1 MFSRFCFFYLLFFN
15 SIAVFSQQNNSIP
28 FTELEKMSSNGDC
41 EKVLS
46 VMDSYKIP
54 EGDSLQKA
62 KFYYYKAV
70 ALNQCEDYKAAEKI
84 LQDLL
89 KNYKNLLIKNRK
101 LLGKTYFELAYSAS
115 GNYNQKHEIFY
126 TQKALEV
133 MEKSPNLFEKAE
145 IITTYNDL
153 FYYQNNYND
162 HNGLDR
168 TEKEFRKI
176 VKKIP
181 ATDKD
186 FPHARRVFRKMQ
198 IIIALMNKKPD
209 EAIAMLN
216 IFLKETASATEE
228 DRNYINSCYSEIA
241 GFYYNEQDFLKCIN
255 ASEKSADYALRTNYL
270 HYRMIAYSK
279 IAASYLKLKKYE
291 KAMLWINQSLDLVK
305 QKKDFNSSIYSL
317 NTMKALAFSGLREY
331 QKASILTEK
340 NITEI
345 ILKKT
350 GKHTKIEHLDFNNFK
365 DLNSNYFINIF
376 ATSGHIFLNK
386 YKKEYNQTDL
396 QKAEKLFL
404 VSSEMFQEF
413 YLNGEFNPL
422 LHSLHTKITEG
433 LLNIAFEKYLYNQGK
448 TKEIIELIERNSS
461 KHLYKEYIRKRNI
474 PDDVSASFRIL
485 TKDKRSIQNIV
496 RTLEN
501 DHQILKFYVGTE
513 DIFQVSIGNGNIE
526 LMKLGKTNAIKK
538 LTTDF
543 IGKIKTPLEFPKNSE
558 ALRKILLPKISS
570 KKIILISDD
579 FLNYLPFE
587 SLQKNGKYLS
597 ENFDLSYHYS
607 FALWQMKYSERRKT
621 YSKISV
627 FAPFY
632 RSGSAFNGFVTPPL
646 MFSKKEAQD
655 ILTLYSGKLFSG
667 KNATKTNFFAQ
678 AKTSDILH
686 LSMHSILDENN
697 FRRSCLLFQDN
708 VPLYFE
714 ELYKENIPAE
724 MVILGACN
732 TGNGYLKNGEGIMSI
747 SHAFT
752 FAGSKSNVY
761 SLWEIPDRETS
772 ELMGY
777 FYKFLKKGQRKDEA
791 LANAKREFIKNN
803 PLKSHPYFWAGFI
816 VNGNTDPISEIDY
829 QWVFWAFAGIVF
841 LVFFG
846 FLVIR
851 KIKKLIQIR
860 HQFLRFFFINPI
872 VFQ

>member
-1 MFSRFCFFYLLFFN
+1 MFSRFCIFYLLFFN
-15 SIAVFSQQNNSIP
+15 LFTVFSQQNNFILFSQ
-28 FTELEKMSSNGDC
+28 LEKMISNGDC

-54 EGDSLQKA
+54 EDDLLQKA
-62 KFYYYKAV
+62 KFYYYKAT

-84 LQDLL
+84 LQNLL
-89 KNYKNLLIKNRK
+89 KNHKNLLIKNRK

-115 GNYNQKHEIFY
+115 GNYNQKYEIYY

-133 MEKSPNLFEKAE
+133 MEKSPHLFEKAE
-145 IITTYNDL
+145 IISTYNDL

-168 TEKEFRKI
+168 TERKFREM

-181 ATDKD
+181 ATDKN

-228 DRNYINSCYSEIA
+228 DQNYINSCYSEIA

-255 ASEKSADYALRTNYL
+255 ASERSASYALKTNYP
-270 HYRMIAYSK
+270 HYRMIAFSK
-279 IAASYLKLKKYE
+279 IAASYLKLGKYE
-291 KAMLWINQSLDLVK
+291 KALMYINSSLDLIK

-317 NTMKALAFSGLREY
+317 NTMKALAFAGLGEY
-331 QKASILTEK
+331 QKAAILVEK

-350 GKHTKIEHLDFNNFK
+350 GKQTRIEDLDFREFN

-386 YKKEYNQTDL
+386 YKKEYNKSDL
-396 QKAEKLFL
+396 QKAENLFL
-404 VSSEMFQEF
+404 ISSEMFQEF
-413 YLNGEFNPL
+413 YLKGEFNPL
-422 LHSLHTKITEG
+422 LHSLHTKIAEG
-433 LLNIAFEKYLYNQGK
+433 LLNIAFEKYPNNQGK
-448 TKEIIELIERNSS
+448 TTEIIGLIERNSS
-461 KHLYKEYIRKRNI
+461 KHLYKEFIRKRNI
-474 PDDVSASFRIL
+474 PDDGSASFRIL
-485 TKDKRSIQNIV
+485 TEDKYGIQNIV
-496 RTLEN
+496 NNLEN

-513 DIFQVSIGNGNIE
+513 DIFQVLIGNEKIE
-526 LMKLGKTNAIKK
+526 LLKLGKTNAIKK
-538 LTTDF
+538 LTADF

-558 ALRKILLPKISS
+558 ALKKILLPKISA

-607 FALWQMKYSERRKT
+607 LALWQMKYSERRKT

-627 FAPFY
+627 FTPFY
-632 RSGSAFNGFVTPPL
+632 QAGSSFNGFETPSL
-646 MFSKKEAQD
+646 KFSKKEAQE
-655 ILTLYSGKLFSG
+655 ILTRYSGKLFSG
-667 KNATKTNFFAQ
+667 KDANKTNFYKQ
-678 AKTSDILH
+678 AKTSNILH

-714 ELYKENIPAE
+714 ELYNENIPAE
-724 MVILGACN
+724 MVVLGACN

-747 SHAFT
+747 SHAFM
-752 FAGSKSNVY
+752 FAGSKSNVF

-777 FYKFLKKGQRKDEA
+777 FYKFLKKGQQKDEA

-803 PLKSHPYFWAGFI
+803 PLKVHPYFWAGFI
-816 VNGNTDPISEIDY
+816 VNGNTDPISGNGY
-829 QWVFWAFAGIVF
+829 QWVLWAFSGIVF
-841 LVFFG
+841 IVLLGLMVNRK
-846 FLVIR
+846 IR
-851 KIKKLIQIR
+851 KT
-860 HQFLRFFFINPI
+860 
-872 VFQ
+872 